1 MEFKREIT
9 ETLKRWKDTSDR
21 KPVLLRGARQTGKT
35 WVMEAFG
42 KECFEHCVKFDF
54 GRTPELKSV
63 FKDTKDPERLVR
75 GLSLYSDVPII
86 AGRTLIVFDEIQECE
101 EALNSLKYFYEE
113 APGYHII
120 AAGSL
125 LGVAVKRKRMSVPVG
140 KVKTLTMLPLTFKEF
155 LAASDS
161 RTYQFVENLQ
171 SLEHLPEIILNK
183 LVLEYKRYS
192 VCGGMPAAA
201 VKLMDNQGMRA
212 VDDELREILDM
223 YELDFSKYV
232 EPLQVSRI
240 NALWH
245 SLPSQLSKENRKF
258 IYKVIR
264 TGARAK
270 DYEDALTWLEDAG
283 LIYRI
288 FNVSKPGMPLSAY
301 SDIDSFKVYVSD
313 CGLLRRLANIPP
325 EVVLDGNSGY
335 TEFKGAMAENMVL
348 QALVSVLDGDKPYY
362 WTSGNTAEVE
372 FVTQLGAEIIPMEVK
387 AENRI
392 SGRSLSE
399 YTRKYNPNCRIR
411 YSFQNLQYNGGLLSC
426 PSPLACWTENLL
438 RLADIRVSE

>member
-1 MEFKREIT
+1 
-9 ETLKRWKDTSDR
+9 
-21 KPVLLRGARQTGKT
+21 
-35 WVMEAFG
+35 
-42 KECFEHCVKFDF
+42 
-54 GRTPELKSV
+54 
-63 FKDTKDPERLVR
+63 
-75 GLSLYSDVPII
+75 
-86 AGRTLIVFDEIQECE
+86 
-101 EALNSLKYFYEE
+101 
-113 APGYHII
+113 
-120 AAGSL
+120 
-125 LGVAVKRKRMSVPVG
+125 
-140 KVKTLTMLPLTFKEF
+140 
-155 LAASDS
+155 
-161 RTYQFVENLQ
+161 
-171 SLEHLPEIILNK
+171 
-183 LVLEYKRYS
+183 
-192 VCGGMPAAA
+192 MPAAA

-301 SDIDSFKVYVSD
+301 SDIDSFKMYVSD

-362 WTSGNTAEVE
+362 WTSGNTA
-372 FVTQLGAEIIPMEVK
+372 
-387 AENRI
+387 
-392 SGRSLSE
+392 
-399 YTRKYNPNCRIR
+399 
-411 YSFQNLQYNGGLLSC
+411 
-426 PSPLACWTENLL
+426 
-438 RLADIRVSE
+438 

>member
-1 MEFKREIT
+1 MEFKREMT
-9 ETLKRWKDTSDR
+9 ETLKRWKDASDR

-35 WVMEAFG
+35 WVMEALG
-42 KECFEHCVKFDF
+42 KECFEHYVKFDF
-54 GRTPELKSV
+54 DRTPELKSV
-63 FKDTKDPERLVR
+63 FRETKDPERLIR

-86 AGRTLIVFDEIQECE
+86 AGKTLMVFDEIQECE

-113 APGYHII
+113 APEYHII

-125 LGVAVKRKRMSVPVG
+125 LGVAVKRKQMAVPVG
-140 KVKTLTMLPLTFKEF
+140 KVKTLTMFPLTFREF
-155 LAASDS
+155 LAVSDS

-201 VKLMDNQGMRA
+201 VKLIDNQGMRA
-212 VDDELREILDM
+212 VDDELREILDL
-223 YELDFSKYV
+223 YELDFSKYA

-325 EVVLDGNSGY
+325 EVILDGNSGY

-348 QALVSVLDGDKPYY
+348 QSLVSVLEGDKPYY

-372 FVTQLGAEIIPMEVK
+372 FVTQLGAEIVPMEVK

-399 YTRKYNPNCRIR
+399 YTRKYNPHYRIR

-438 RLADIRVSE
+438 RLAGQFLDK

>member
-1 MEFKREIT
+1 MIFYIFPYLIVRIMEFKREMT
-9 ETLKRWKDTSDR
+9 ETLKKWKDASDR

-42 KECFEHCVKFDF
+42 KECFEHYVKFDF
-54 GRTPELKSV
+54 DRTPELKSV
-63 FKDTKDPERLVR
+63 FKDTKDPERLIR

-101 EALNSLKYFYEE
+101 AALNSLKYFYEE

-125 LGVAVKRKRMSVPVG
+125 LGIAVKRKQMSVPVG

-325 EVVLDGNSGY
+325 RRIWFCRLLYRCLTVISH
-335 TEFKGAMAENMVL
+335 
-348 QALVSVLDGDKPYY
+348 
-362 WTSGNTAEVE
+362 
-372 FVTQLGAEIIPMEVK
+372 IIGLP
-387 AENRI
+387 A
-392 SGRSLSE
+392 
-399 YTRKYNPNCRIR
+399 IR
-411 YSFQNLQYNGGLLSC
+411 PRWSS
-426 PSPLACWTENLL
+426 
-438 RLADIRVSE
+438 

>member
-1 MEFKREIT
+1 MEFKREMT
-9 ETLKRWKDTSDR
+9 ETLKKWKDASDR

-35 WVMEAFG
+35 WVMETFG

-54 GRTPELKSV
+54 DRTPELKSV

-125 LGVAVKRKRMSVPVG
+125 LGVAVKRKQMSVPVG

-201 VKLMDNQGMRA
+201 VKLIDNHGMRA
-212 VDDELREILDM
+212 VDDELREILDL

-325 EVVLDGNSGY
+325 EVVLAGNSGY

-387 AENRI
+387 AENRM

-399 YTRKYNPNCRIR
+399 YTKKFNSNCRIR

>member
-1 MEFKREIT
+1 
-9 ETLKRWKDTSDR
+9 
-21 KPVLLRGARQTGKT
+21 
-35 WVMEAFG
+35 
-42 KECFEHCVKFDF
+42 
-54 GRTPELKSV
+54 
-63 FKDTKDPERLVR
+63 
-75 GLSLYSDVPII
+75 
-86 AGRTLIVFDEIQECE
+86 
-101 EALNSLKYFYEE
+101 
-113 APGYHII
+113 
-120 AAGSL
+120 
-125 LGVAVKRKRMSVPVG
+125 
-140 KVKTLTMLPLTFKEF
+140 
-155 LAASDS
+155 
-161 RTYQFVENLQ
+161 
-171 SLEHLPEIILNK
+171 
-183 LVLEYKRYS
+183 
-192 VCGGMPAAA
+192 MPAAA

-232 EPLQVSRI
+232 EPLQASRI

-301 SDIDSFKVYVSD
+301 SDIDSFKMYVSD

-387 AENRI
+387 AENRM

-399 YTRKYNPNCRIR
+399 YTKKFNSNCRIR

-426 PSPLACWTENLL
+426 PSPLVCWTENLL
-438 RLADIRVSE
+438 RLAGQRI